1 VDPTRRGP
9 DWMKITPAA
18 GSLFHEKEH
27 LSATHPIGS
36 SRKSVSMV
44 PAATTP
50 PNEMRCQD
58 MDPRRISPRLAKA
71 FTKESVQIELHA
83 FLQAGPVAPSSH
95 VRASHFLSSVLAGSR
110 PVVYR
115 TRSESG
121 GFDERR

>member
-36 SRKSVSMV
+36 SRKSASMV

-58 MDPRRISPRLAKA
+58 MEIPDGFRRAWLKPPRKSLFKSS
-71 FTKESVQIELHA
+71 FM
-83 FLQAGPVAPSSH
+83 PSS
-95 VRASHFLSSVLAGSR
+95 RQAR
-110 PVVYR
+110 
-115 TRSESG
+115 
-121 GFDERR
+121 